1 MPITSRNRLVFS
13 FPNAIILATTAA
25 KVLKN
30 KPPNKNE
37 MAKLKKGAL
46 YIVCTT
52 VSVVTVAAM
61 STACAATSNAAS
73 VAALAV
79 DKSASEAVSAN
90 TPAVRSGVNSHADAP
105 PRDIGIKADDA
116 ILIALVDNEDRDVV
130 VVDPALL
137 VSLLFVLR
145 CDDDDDVHIGLSG
158 LHTLCCDERSG
169 GVMNASVH
177 ILGDDIAHSIA
188 ILDTLA
194 TILAFDD
201 VDGITQ
207 H

>member
-79 DKSASEAVSAN
+79 DNSASEAVSAN

-130 VVDPALL
+130 VEALL
-137 VSLLFVLR
+137 VLLLIVLR
-145 CDDDDDVHIGLSG
+145 CDDDDDVVIGVSG

-177 ILGDDIAHSIA
+177 IMEDDIAHSIA

-194 TILAFDD
+194 TTVVQGFGF
-201 VDGITQ
+201 DGITQ

>member
-30 KPPNKNE
+30 KPPNKND

-79 DKSASEAVSAN
+79 DNSASEAVSAN

-105 PRDIGIKADDA
+105 PRDIGMKADDA

-137 VSLLFVLR
+137 VLSLFVLR
-145 CDDDDDVHIGLSG
+145 CDDDDDVFINVSRLRA
-158 LHTLCCDERSG
+158 LWCDERSG

-177 ILGDDIAHSIA
+177 VMEDDIAHSIA
-188 ILDTLA
+188 ILDTRA
-194 TILAFDD
+194 TTLAFDD
-201 VDGITQ
+201 VDCITQ

>member
-1 MPITSRNRLVFS
+1 MPITSRSRLEFS

-46 YIVCTT
+46 YMVCTT

-79 DKSASEAVSAN
+79 DNSASEAVSAK

-116 ILIALVDNEDRDVV
+116 ILIALVDTEDREVV
-130 VVDPALL
+130 FDPVLL
-137 VSLLFVLR
+137 VLLLFVRR
-145 CDDDDDVHIGLSG
+145 CDDDVFINVSC
-158 LHTLCCDERSG
+158 LHALCCDDSSG

-177 ILGDDIAHSIA
+177 IIIMEDDITHSIA

-194 TILAFDD
+194 TILVQGF
-201 VDGITQ
+201 DGITQ